1 MSNFLLPTTIAESQ
15 KGSMG
20 FKYLEGLKWDKYG
33 SLWLRRA
40 HYSIQFT
47 LGTLYTQ
54 MLLIAFKTQWFRI
67 FVALVWYGSRDE
79 SCQWSGKKLGM
90 ESKSR
95 IWVWDETCDE
105 ICLDL
110 GNFVRKT
117 KTDLERYYRKSLANN
132 KRTGFWIELV
142 RSWMD
147 RRCSRYWEAG
157 IALEKMI
164 EDTKPNFIYIS
175 ITSTV
180 YAIRQLNSLW
190 NSNVRAYKWS

>member
-1 MSNFLLPTTIAESQ
+1 MIWKQGWILPMIWQE
-15 KGSMG
+15 
-20 FKYLEGLKWDKYG
+20 
-33 SLWLRRA
+33 
-40 HYSIQFT
+40 
-47 LGTLYTQ
+47 
-54 MLLIAFKTQWFRI
+54 
-67 FVALVWYGSRDE
+67 V
-79 SCQWSGKKLGM
+79 GM

-190 NSNVRAYKWS
+190 NSNVRAYKVQMVLKGLTTSQNSHQILLVNRIS